1 MSVNADFAKAVAEH
15 PREARS
21 HFDIVD
27 PSVWRFEVK
36 GQLGILGNDWVG
48 PFPFEIEGIEYE
60 AYGLKNRIAGSQR
73 LFLSDLGIYD
83 GRDTGSFM
91 RVFAYSAVLLLA
103 MLAIGYGVCRTR
115 NSITGML
122 ASIKGWGKV
131 FPEGLIHRWTFNKTL
146 ADDVCGKDAVPLG
159 RSGVKWNDGKSA
171 VILEGGQ
178 AGTSGLDLGENLIP
192 TSGTPFTVEIWA
204 RQLSPQWW
212 ARIFEVGSASG
223 DMMNMSWNREG
234 NVMADSLQLYQ
245 GDGSPFYED
254 DALAPYEIGRMFH
267 ISLVV
272 IPHDGG
278 GIEFRIAR
286 RDVKSGEPI
295 RKKRVQAP
303 DRWDVTKLCPLH
315 FYLGHTHDHNGH
327 PNMFGGTHDASA
339 EYDEVRIWNRVLSDG
354 ELTRNARLGPNELP

>member
-1 MSVNADFAKAVAEH
+1 
-15 PREARS
+15 
-21 HFDIVD
+21 
-27 PSVWRFEVK
+27 
-36 GQLGILGNDWVG
+36 
-48 PFPFEIEGIEYE
+48 
-60 AYGLKNRIAGSQR
+60 
-73 LFLSDLGIYD
+73 
-83 GRDTGSFM
+83 M

>member
-1 MSVNADFAKAVAEH
+1 M
-15 PREARS
+15 
-21 HFDIVD
+21 
-27 PSVWRFEVK
+27 
-36 GQLGILGNDWVG
+36 GILGNDWVG

-131 FPEGLIHRWTFNKTL
+131 FPVGLIHRWTFNKTL

-178 AGTSGLDLGENLIP
+178 AGTSGLDLGENLIGMSRSFALCISILGIRMTTMDIP
-192 TSGTPFTVEIWA
+192 TC
-204 RQLSPQWW
+204 L
-212 ARIFEVGSASG
+212 
-223 DMMNMSWNREG
+223 EG
-234 NVMADSLQLYQ
+234 LTMPLRSTMKCE
-245 GDGSPFYED
+245 S
-254 DALAPYEIGRMFH
+254 
-267 ISLVV
+267 
-272 IPHDGG
+272 
-278 GIEFRIAR
+278 GIEY
-286 RDVKSGEPI
+286 
-295 RKKRVQAP
+295 
-303 DRWDVTKLCPLH
+303 CP
-315 FYLGHTHDHNGH
+315 
-327 PNMFGGTHDASA
+327 MAS
-339 EYDEVRIWNRVLSDG
+339 
-354 ELTRNARLGPNELP
+354 